1 MLNALLPTMI
11 ILSISLLVFGY
22 KLKNKSI
29 NLIHFFYLMLFS
41 LYISSVIAMTLFPF
55 PYQKELIE
63 AMIKENLGINH
74 NLIPFKTIIE
84 TIKFDSA
91 MFIMQVGG
99 NILLF
104 IPLGFILSILFPIKK
119 STVVLIG
126 FGISL
131 TIELIQFVCGLF
143 IGYNYRSFDV
153 DDLILNTLGTI
164 IGLLLYKLFYGVLK
178 KYELLLR

>member
-1 MLNALLPTMI
+1 
-11 ILSISLLVFGY
+11 
-22 KLKNKSI
+22 
-29 NLIHFFYLMLFS
+29 
-41 LYISSVIAMTLFPF
+41 
-55 PYQKELIE
+55 
-63 AMIKENLGINH
+63 
-74 NLIPFKTIIE
+74 
-84 TIKFDSA
+84 
-91 MFIMQVGG
+91 MF
-99 NILLF
+99 
-104 IPLGFILSILFPIKK
+104 
-119 STVVLIG
+119 G